1 MAFCQSR
8 AMAISDLTAKQYDA
22 IAKLRADI
30 VRLLD
35 EAFGNNYVVVVGY
48 WRDPD
53 GPGGW
58 WNKRFGPEESP
69 ETIRKFIAV
78 SREAEAQMHHVRNM
92 AEWDAWLLYNQ
103 ESEKA
108 RKTLA
113 DYEVLIKGLNAGL
126 EMIQKQSDTMKQE
139 FHGLLEKARQEL
151 ESGIQ
156 IRDERITELRG
167 TVKDLERRLSR
178 RRRRAGPSP
187 R

>member
-1 MAFCQSR
+1 MVIA
-8 AMAISDLTAKQYDA
+8 DLAAKEYDA
-22 IAKLRADI
+22 IAKLRAEI

-35 EAFGNNYVVVVGY
+35 EAFGNNYVLIVGY

-69 ETIRKFIAV
+69 EVIRKFIAV

-113 DYEVLIKGLNAGL
+113 DYDVVVQALNQGIQMLQKESETIKR
-126 EMIQKQSDTMKQE
+126 E
-139 FHGLLEKARQEL
+139 FHEHRQEL

-156 IRDERITELRG
+156 TRDTRIVE
-167 TVKDLERRLSR
+167 LERTVERLRQRLSR